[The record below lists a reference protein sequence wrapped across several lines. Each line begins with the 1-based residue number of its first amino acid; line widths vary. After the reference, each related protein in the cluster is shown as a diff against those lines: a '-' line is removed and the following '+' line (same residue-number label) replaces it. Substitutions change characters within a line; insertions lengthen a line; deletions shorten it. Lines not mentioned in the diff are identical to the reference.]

1 MSQYCGRGGK
11 WIAIFALLG
20 STGADMRLGV
30 QQPPQ
35 VTVSCICMCL
45 YLCYLLSQGDGT
57 Q

>member
-1 MSQYCGRGGK
+1 MSQYWGQGGK

-20 STGADMRLGV
+20 STSADMRLGV
-30 QQPPQ
+30 QQPPP